1 MVNTF
6 SAKELQQG
14 LQIGILKKMG
24 VPLEVEN
31 DDADATGDNDTDDM
45 YQDGNETE
53 GVDKNVS
60 KFEG

>member
-1 MVNTF
+1 
-6 SAKELQQG
+6 
-14 LQIGILKKMG
+14 MG

-31 DDADATGDNDTDDM
+31 DDADATGDNDTDGM